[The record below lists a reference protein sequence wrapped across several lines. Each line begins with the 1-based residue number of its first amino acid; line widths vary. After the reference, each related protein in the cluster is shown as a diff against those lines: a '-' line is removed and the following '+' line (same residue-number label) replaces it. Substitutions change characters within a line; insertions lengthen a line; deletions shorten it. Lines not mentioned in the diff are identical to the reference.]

1 MAILAI
7 LHCEMTWRCLHGG
20 TFILVPGGWIYNGF
34 KNSWLMY
41 KCKKYTFMLKNMY
54 IYFVLPKKDANFTPL

>member
-1 MAILAI
+1 MLDS
-7 LHCEMTWRCLHGG
+7 L
-20 TFILVPGGWIYNGF
+20 ILVPGGWIYNGF

-41 KCKKYTFMLKNMY
+41 KCKKYTFMLKNMF

>member
-1 MAILAI
+1 MEVPA
-7 LHCEMTWRCLHGG
+7 WRHLL
-20 TFILVPGGWIYNGF
+20 LVPGGWIYNGF

-41 KCKKYTFMLKNMY
+41 KCKKYTFMLKNMF